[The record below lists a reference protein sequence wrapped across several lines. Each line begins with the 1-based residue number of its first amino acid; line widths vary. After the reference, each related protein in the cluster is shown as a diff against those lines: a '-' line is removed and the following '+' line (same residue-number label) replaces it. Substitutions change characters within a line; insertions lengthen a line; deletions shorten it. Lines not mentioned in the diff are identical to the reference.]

1 MKVSESAAAFSGVYP
16 ALVSPVRSDG
26 AVDEIAL
33 RDIVRYLAAAGVDG
47 LYVCGGTGEGIMLPV
62 ATRVRILEIV
72 MAERAALGRESTLA
86 IIDHIGAVEC
96 ENIRVLAEHA
106 ASLGVDAV
114 SAIPPIY
121 YGYGK
126 GEIIQ
131 YYSRISEFSDLPLI
145 IYASAQSGVAFTPD
159 ILKAIVEKPKVR
171 GIKFTGYDFYTL
183 MRLRSVMPA
192 SEGYSVLNGGDEV
205 LHFGL
210 SAGAD
215 GGIGTT
221 YNVMPRQFGELYR
234 AFRAGDMA
242 EAHRLQEKINKVITE
257 MIKYPVIGSVKAILG
272 MIGHPVG
279 DPVFPNR
286 ALTTAEKA
294 SLEEAL
300 RAVGYPQEY
309 L

>member
-1 MKVSESAAAFSGVYP
+1 MSEAAAVFSGVYP
-16 ALVSPVRSDG
+16 ALVSPVKADG
-26 AVDEIAL
+26 SVDEDAL
-33 RDIVRYLAAAGVDG
+33 RDIVRWLSKTDVDG

-62 ATRVRILEIV
+62 ATRVRILEVV
-72 MAERAALGRESTLA
+72 MEERASLHREKKLA

-96 ENIRVLAEHA
+96 ENVRVLAEHA
-106 ASLGVDAV
+106 AALGVDAV

-126 GEIIQ
+126 NEIIQ
-131 YYSRISEFSDLPLI
+131 YYSRVSEFSEVPLI
-145 IYASAQSGVAFTPD
+145 IYASAQSGVAFTPE
-159 ILKAIVEKPKVR
+159 ILKAIAEKPMVR

-205 LHFGL
+205 LLFGL

-221 YNVMPRQFGELYR
+221 YNVMPTQFCELHR
-234 AFRAGDMA
+234 AFRSGDMA
-242 EAHRLQEKINKVITE
+242 EAHRLQEKINRVITE
-257 MIKYPVIGSVKAILG
+257 MIKYPVIGSVKAILE

-286 ALTTAEKA
+286 ALAPAEKTA
-294 SLEEAL
+294 LEEAL
-300 RAVGYPQEY
+300 RIVGYPQEY